1 MAKLETGNK
10 KYTMTVFETTKERNI
25 QKNVLNN
32 VTLKIY
38 LRGNVDYTFEVDKNA
53 AMCALSQLLE
63 EEFIYVSS
71 GPKNVV
77 YIRSKS
83 VMAFEVIES

>member
-1 MAKLETGNK
+1 MAKLETGKN
-10 KYTMTVFETTKERNI
+10 KYTMTIFETTKERDI

-53 AMCALSQLLE
+53 AMRALSQLLE
-63 EEFIYVSS
+63 EEFIYVNS